1 MHKVTTRFFR
11 VINMEINFYYVKEE
25 YIAFLKK
32 AERDIRGFTCVPNTQ
47 YRSRNKFLFGA
58 CLNVNGIN
66 YFVPVSH
73 QIKYGDNNIVMKT
86 KSEKENHLSW
96 ER

>member
-1 MHKVTTRFFR
+1 MLRCRPISVSGKCDEKVTGNEWLHKVTTRFFR

-58 CLNVNGIN
+58 CLKVNGITIS
-66 YFVPVSH
+66 YLFL
-73 QIKYGDNNIVMKT
+73 T
-86 KSEKENHLSW
+86 
-96 ER
+96 R